1 MEQKKRKIG
10 IMGGTFDPI
19 HIGHLVTAEAVRNEY
34 GLDQVLFIPASS
46 PPHKQTMDVTPA
58 IHRYIM
64 TVMATY
70 SNPYFYVSTIEMER
84 PGPSFTVDTIL
95 ALMEQFG
102 DQTELFFIMGA
113 DAVQELPT
121 WNNVDRLL
129 ELCPI
134 IAAARPGCSSAI
146 DGIIQYFG
154 AVGQNRIHRLVTPE
168 LEISSTDIRERV
180 RTGHSVKYIV
190 PDSVESYILKEGL
203 YRE

>member
-1 MEQKKRKIG
+1 MEKKNRKIG
-10 IMGGTFDPI
+10 LMGGTFDPI
-19 HIGHLVTAEAVRNEY
+19 HVGHLLTAEAVRTEY
-34 GLDQVLFIPASS
+34 DLDRVLFIPAGS
-46 PPHKQTMDVTPA
+46 PPHKQNMVVTSP

-70 SNPYFYVSTIEMER
+70 SNPHFYVSTIEMER

-102 DQTELFFIMGA
+102 TQTEIFFIMGA

-129 ELCPI
+129 ELCPVV
-134 IAAARPGCSSAI
+134 AANRPGCSSAI
-146 DGIIQYFG
+146 DDIIQYFG
-154 AVGQNRIHRLVTPE
+154 PIGQKRIHRLATPE
-168 LEISSTDIRERV
+168 LEISSTDIREKVRV
-180 RTGHSVKYIV
+180 GHSIKYIV
-190 PDSVESYILKEGL
+190 PDSVENYILKEGL